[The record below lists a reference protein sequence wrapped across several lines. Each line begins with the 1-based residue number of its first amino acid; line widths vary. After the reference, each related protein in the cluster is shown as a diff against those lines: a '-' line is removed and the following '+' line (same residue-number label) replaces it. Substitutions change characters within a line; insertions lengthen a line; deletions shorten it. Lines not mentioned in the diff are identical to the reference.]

1 MPNLTLFIDLTPKP
15 KINDSPATTGY
26 LGQRPWTDLFFYGK
40 EADGCLLRESAP
52 ETDEDLKALGQRLS
66 ERRLSRPSL
75 PRWTRIILLIDDT
88 SNTAWP
94 LRIRLEVILESLP
107 EGATTIPVGVIRLN
121 GSARKTAGIP
131 DATIKFDELPEPFM
145 AKANDSGKSW
155 SDWLWAAD
163 VETSQ
168 IFNKWKDDTRRQ
180 VCEFV
185 NTQVQ
190 AEDAASGRTETIDQ
204 ASNVTDLRRANRY
217 HERVKEAWRGVRD
230 DFACGAQPVTAGES
244 RFLGRLKR
252 CDHPQRIPH
261 IPQEVFYE
269 SVNFHFGFATEN
281 RALHL
286 IDLAAS
292 EEPSRKEEALY
303 LVKLVEFLASDTVW
317 KEYLGR
323 TDHRHHE
330 ANVILD
336 LPQLQADLSAY
347 GQRVSGMSERLAAR
361 RGALARSSIPIGF
374 WSAAIA
380 DRSLSFDASEVDG
393 NLREGFRDGRFPL
406 LAKVN
411 RDAEQCDPILQE
423 LSKKAADLAQE
434 VDQTCRELQSDFEQR
449 LSKIT
454 RSGEEE
460 LQPIALQV
468 RRKEEEAKYET
479 NGRAQPE
486 EPAKA
491 SRGNWPIVKEEMQ
504 ARVSELRRC
513 RPRLPQV
520 MFAVVSGV
528 VVLALGLV
536 PGLIG
541 DASAGWVH
549 LAAVPASGF
558 LLAPSLVFA
567 LLWWQRHRYVSA
579 LRCQASRSFH
589 DFQEKEDA
597 YFKRWKESAKAATA
611 RQEAARNIEEIDR
624 ALGKRRQE
632 DKLLEWHVQQLAT
645 HAELANSALSL
656 IDPGVAGPVTA
667 EWEDFAN
674 SNLNKPPQSNPHYRL
689 HSGQVN
695 AEVSVV
701 FGDAGQRPV
710 RLGGIQGVERF
721 ELRGR
726 REP

>member
-15 KINDSPATTGY
+15 KINDSPATAGY
-26 LGQRPWTDLFFYGK
+26 LGQRPWTNLFFYGK

-107 EGATTIPVGVIRLN
+107 GGATRVPVGVIRLN

-131 DATIKFDELPEPFM
+131 DATIKFNELPEPFM
-145 AKANDSGKSW
+145 TKANDSGKSW
-155 SDWLWAAD
+155 SDWLRVAD

-185 NTQVQ
+185 NTRVQ
-190 AEDAASGRTETIDQ
+190 AEDAAGGRTETIDQ

-217 HERVKEAWRGVRD
+217 HERVKAAWKGVRD
-230 DFACGAQPVTAGES
+230 DFACGDEAQPATAGES
-244 RFLGRLKR
+244 RFLGRLKQ
-252 CDHPQRIPH
+252 CDDTRRIPH
-261 IPQEVFYE
+261 IAQEVFDK
-269 SVNFHFGFATEN
+269 SVNFHFGFATGD

-292 EEPSRKEEALY
+292 EEPSRKEEALC
-303 LVKLVEFLASDTVW
+303 LVKLIELLASDAFW
-317 KEYLGR
+317 KEFL
-323 TDHRHHE
+323 DKNSHRRHVADVE
-330 ANVILD
+330 LD
-336 LPQLQADLSAY
+336 LHQLWAELGAY
-347 GQRVSGMSERLAAR
+347 QHRVSGMSERLAAR
-361 RGALARSSIPIGF
+361 RGALDRSRLDVGF

-380 DRSLSFDASEVDG
+380 DRNLPFDASEVDG

-423 LSKKAADLAQE
+423 LSEKAADLAKK

-454 RSGEEE
+454 RSGEEQLE
-460 LQPIALQV
+460 PTVLQE
-468 RRKEEEAKYET
+468 RREKYEEDW
-479 NGRAQPE
+479 RAQPE
-486 EPAKA
+486 ESAKA

-520 MFAVVSGV
+520 MFTVVSGV

-541 DASAGWVH
+541 DAGAGWVH

-567 LLWWQRHRYVSA
+567 LLWWQRHHYVSA
-579 LRCQASRSFH
+579 LRCQATRSFH
-589 DFQEKEDA
+589 DFQEKENA
-597 YFKRWKESAKAATA
+597 YFKRWKESAIAATK

-624 ALGKRRQE
+624 ALGRRRQE
-632 DKLLEWHVQQLAT
+632 DKLLEWHVQQLAA

-656 IDPGVAGPVTA
+656 IDSGAADPVTA
-667 EWEDFAN
+667 EWADVAN
-674 SNLNKPPQSNPHYRL
+674 FNLTKPPQSNPLYRL
-689 HSGQVN
+689 HLGQVN

-701 FGDAGQRPV
+701 FGDAGQRRV
-710 RLGGIQGVERF
+710 RLDGIQGVKRF